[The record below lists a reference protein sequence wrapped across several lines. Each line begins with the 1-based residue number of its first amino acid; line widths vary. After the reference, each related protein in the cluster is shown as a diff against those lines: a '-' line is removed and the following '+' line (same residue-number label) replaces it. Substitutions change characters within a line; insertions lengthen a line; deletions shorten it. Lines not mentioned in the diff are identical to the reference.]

1 MSTGEKCTD
10 VPIGQAVGY
19 FKYGSFSEYMVSVQV
34 FNLQNNNKNCYVKR
48 GVFPGLPASLT
59 LV

>member
-19 FKYGSFSEYMVSVQV
+19 FKYGSFSEYMVRV
-34 FNLQNNNKNCYVKR
+34 FFLSTK
-48 GVFPGLPASLT
+48 
-59 LV
+59 

>member
-19 FKYGSFSEYMVSVQV
+19 FKYGSFSEYMVSVKFLIYKIIIKTV
-34 FNLQNNNKNCYVKR
+34 MS
-48 GVFPGLPASLT
+48 SLEYF
-59 LV
+59 LAYPLL

>member
-19 FKYGSFSEYMVSVQV
+19 FKYGSFSEYMVSVCFLIYKIIIKTV
-34 FNLQNNNKNCYVKR
+34 LSSLEYFLA
-48 GVFPGLPASLT
+48 FPASLT